1 MCFLYLNNVI
11 WPETDGAI
19 RSLTHGDHLRL
30 QIRAD
35 DNTDWCSF
43 EYMENAARQRR
54 IFESSP
60 EPVDDPADAEQSSIA
75 LFLNHALVVAAGIL
89 RMKNLTPIP
98 CFRLELSLS
107 SRSPSMTTPHRYFL
121 HHNSP
126 GTVIMI
132 LFIPMSL
139 TAGVMMRFMW
149 LIPLLILTMFFPQ
162 LQATL
167 RVTRISALA

>member
-1 MCFLYLNNVI
+1 MI
-11 WPETDGAI
+11 IPTGAP
-19 RSLTHGDHLRL
+19 
-30 QIRAD
+30 
-35 DNTDWCSF
+35 F

-60 EPVDDPADAEQSSIA
+60 EPVDDPADAEQSSSS
-75 LFLNHALVVAAGIL
+75 VSEP
-89 RMKNLTPIP
+89 R
-98 CFRLELSLS
+98 
-107 SRSPSMTTPHRYFL
+107 SRSRSRNPPDEESDSHSL
-121 HHNSP
+121 HNSP